1 MFYYHRKM
9 PPQASSSKPQAAGP
23 GLRSPGLRLG
33 VGGLWRD
40 HRGVASIEGIVV
52 LSLLGAVFLC
62 CLLLAQWGVHVQS
75 AQMGARLLA
84 FNSGDANLAR
94 FGRSADTAT
103 QTFSTGRW
111 DTLASSLPTNW
122 LNTMF
127 TTLTD
132 DYYSGYVKGQQRGR
146 LTNTGRSLF
155 SFSSRSVGYFSSSA
169 AALNPWSGTAASA
182 RSTFMGIA
190 YYVGRY
196 RVSAQSIS
204 SIPTIPATIPLLET
218 IYSRVGGR

>member
-1 MFYYHRKM
+1 MCCCHRNRTHRSYRSYR
-9 PPQASSSKPQAAGP
+9 AYAA
-23 GLRSPGLRLG
+23 
-33 VGGLWRD
+33 D
-40 HRGVASIEGIVV
+40 DRGVASIEGIIV

-62 CLLLAQWGVHVQS
+62 CLLLAQWGTRVQA

-84 FNSGDANLAR
+84 FNSGDANLAK
-94 FGRSADTAT
+94 FGRSADAAT

-127 TTLTD
+127 TALTD
-132 DYYSGYVKGQQRGR
+132 DYYSGNVTGKQKGR

-155 SFSSRSVGYFSSSA
+155 SFSPATVGYFSTSA

-196 RVSAQSIS
+196 RVSPQSIGS
-204 SIPTIPATIPLLET
+204 LPTIPSAIPVLET